1 MNLCLRATVLVTL
14 ALAASACT
22 SSSNNPTQPQTPRVN
37 LFANPQAGKRPL
49 DPELMQQFANPLP
62 LIPARTPDTTRVPG
76 SDYYVVKA
84 IQGEHDFGLR
94 KMDGTKFKDPA
105 TAKDIE
111 TLSWGYDIS
120 YLGPTIEARTGR
132 PVVVHYVNALVDGA
146 GQPLQQHLFY
156 VDRTVDGVEGN
167 PLVRIVPHLHG
178 GHVAAQY
185 DGHPLHWFTADPG
198 APANGMGGPAGNSV
212 DYTYANDQAASTIWF
227 HDHALGVTRL
237 NVYAGLAAFY
247 LIRDA
252 HEDALDLPSGKYEV
266 PLVLQDKSFND
277 DGSLAYRTLPLI
289 NPYTGLQMVDELGN
303 PMYSSGPE
311 FFGNTIIVNGVAWPV
326 LDVEPRKYR
335 FRMVNGADSRFFN
348 LWLELP
354 GRGPFPGLNMVQIG
368 AEQGLLPD
376 AVALGDGP
384 GPSGLLLANGERA
397 DVVVDFAA
405 FAGSTIVMRNDAAAP
420 YPFGDGPDANTTGK
434 VMAFRVAA
442 TVTAADTSQLPAH
455 PLAVTPLPA
464 PANTRVV
471 DLQEL
476 TDIYEIFDDEAS
488 AIGRRLEL
496 RLNGLRF
503 MDPVTENIALNDVED
518 WTIINTTG
526 DMHPMHLHLVAFEV
540 KERGWFEANQYT
552 PAAGGNMGVLASPSA
567 LHPDAAPPECISTPG
582 CDASQYRLA
591 ANEEGLKDTVK
602 VPPGGY
608 VRIRAR
614 FDRPGEYMWHCH
626 ILAHEE
632 HDMMRPFV
640 VQ

>member
-1 MNLCLRATVLVTL
+1 MTFIVRRSLLATL
-14 ALAASACT
+14 ALALAACSG
-22 SSSNNPTQPQTPRVN
+22 SSSSTPQQSPKVN
-37 LFANPQAGKRPL
+37 LFANPQVGKRPL
-49 DPELMQQFANPLP
+49 DPELMQQFATPLP
-62 LIPARTPDTTRVPG
+62 IIPARTPDTTKVPG
-76 SDYYVVKA
+76 SDSYVVTAK
-84 IQGEHDFGLR
+84 QGLHDFGLR
-94 KMDGTKFKDPA
+94 RTDGTTFKDPA
-105 TAKDIE
+105 TGKDIA
-111 TLSWGYDIS
+111 TLAWGYDTT
-120 YLGPTIEARTGR
+120 YLGPTIEARTDR
-132 PVVVHYVNALVDGA
+132 PVVVRYVNGLADGA

-156 VDRTVDGVEGN
+156 VDRTIDGVEGN

-178 GHVAAQY
+178 GHTPAQF
-185 DGHPLHWFTADPG
+185 DGNPLFWFGPVPS

-212 DYTYANDQAASTIWF
+212 EYTYPNDQPASTLWF

-247 LIRDA
+247 LLRDTA
-252 HEDALDLPSGKYEV
+252 EDALNLPKGPYEI

-277 DGSLAYRTLPLI
+277 DGSLAYKTLPI
-289 NPYTGLQMVDELGN
+289 MNPYTGLQMVDDLGN

-311 FFGNTIIVNGVAWPV
+311 FFGNTIVVNGVAWPV

-348 LWLELP
+348 LWLEIA
-354 GRGPFPGLNMVQIG
+354 GMGPVSGLEMVQIG

-376 AVALGDGP
+376 SVPVGTGP
-384 GPSGLLLANGERA
+384 GANGLVLGNGERA
-397 DVVVDFAA
+397 DVVIDFAA
-405 FAGSTIVMRNDAAAP
+405 FASSTIVMRNDGAAP
-420 YPFGDGPDANTTGK
+420 YPFGDVPDANTTGR

-442 TVTAADTSQLPAH
+442 STTAADTSVLPAH
-455 PLAVTPLPA
+455 PRLAVPLP
-464 PANTRVV
+464 PPDQTRVV

-476 TDIYEIFDDEAS
+476 IDIYEVFDDEAN

-503 MDPVTENIALNDVED
+503 MDPVTEWVTMNTVED
-518 WTIINTTG
+518 WTIVNTTG

-540 KERGWFEANQYT
+540 QERGSYDPALYT
-552 PAAGGNMGVLASPSA
+552 PAAAGIMGTLAPGALSA
-567 LHPDAAPPECISTPG
+567 ETAPPECAGTPG
-582 CDASQYRLA
+582 CDPSQYMLA
-591 ANEEGLKDTVK
+591 PNEAGLKDTVR

-614 FDRPGEYMWHCH
+614 FDRRGEYVWHCH